1 LIELQIA
8 LQIGTKPTHWQWIA
22 LFEIAAAMV
31 LVGMLAAASLMWQYW
46 GILSGREHYDDGTR
60 QPLLDS
66 EMQVGVSDRFKWF
79 PGGGGRHR

>member
-1 LIELQIA
+1 
-8 LQIGTKPTHWQWIA
+8 
-22 LFEIAAAMV
+22 MV

-66 EMQVGVSDRFKWF
+66 EMQVGVSDRFKWS
-79 PGGGGRHR
+79 PGGGGGGGGKAMTPRGGGLGHKAPPT

>member
-1 LIELQIA
+1 VLCPALQIA

-22 LFEIAAAMV
+22 LFEISAAMV
-31 LVGMLAAASLMWQYW
+31 VVGMLASGSLMWQYW

-66 EMQVGVSDRFKWF
+66 DMQVREIGCCACYK
-79 PGGGGRHR
+79 